1 LEKVLGGV
9 SAEDIRESDAVR
21 ESVKKGVDDIL
32 MKFGAFQS
40 I

>member
-1 LEKVLGGV
+1 LERVLSGV

-21 ESVKKGVDDIL
+21 ESVKQGVDDIL
-32 MKFGAFQS
+32 SKFGAFQS